1 MAVFF
6 ILGLEFIF
14 FEFLHPPCNH
24 FKTSCVYANRSLFLN
39 QKQKKTKSLLMK
51 IIQLHQEEAKV
62 IKLAVENNRQAQQ
75 QIYSRFSS
83 KMLSVCRQ
91 YIKDI
96 QLAEDVM
103 ITAFMKVFT
112 NLSKFEHKGS
122 FEGWIRRI
130 MVNECISY
138 LRVQKKVKFAEDEFF
153 VEESFNAL
161 DSQFTVDQIQ
171 FLIDALPDG
180 YKMVFNL
187 YAIEGY
193 KHNEIAKM
201 LGINEGTSKSQLSH
215 ARKMLQTQIT
225 ILKKQDNGTE

>member
-1 MAVFF
+1 
-6 ILGLEFIF
+6 
-14 FEFLHPPCNH
+14 
-24 FKTSCVYANRSLFLN
+24 
-39 QKQKKTKSLLMK
+39 MK
-51 IIQLHQEEAKV
+51 IIHLHREETKI

-75 QIYSRFSS
+75 QIYSKFSS

-112 NLSKFEHKGS
+112 NLKNFEHKGS

-153 VEESFNAL
+153 VEESFNEI
-161 DSQFTVDQIQ
+161 DSQFSIDQIQ

>member
-1 MAVFF
+1 
-6 ILGLEFIF
+6 
-14 FEFLHPPCNH
+14 
-24 FKTSCVYANRSLFLN
+24 
-39 QKQKKTKSLLMK
+39 MK
-51 IIQLHQEEAKV
+51 IIHLHQEETKI

-75 QIYSRFSS
+75 QIYSRFSP

-112 NLSKFEHKGS
+112 NLKNFEHKGS

-153 VEESFNAL
+153 VEESFNEI
-161 DSQFTVDQIQ
+161 DSQFTVEQIQ
-171 FLIDALPDG
+171 YLIDALPDG

-201 LGINEGTSKSQLSH
+201 LGINDGTSKSQLSH

>member
-1 MAVFF
+1 
-6 ILGLEFIF
+6 
-14 FEFLHPPCNH
+14 
-24 FKTSCVYANRSLFLN
+24 
-39 QKQKKTKSLLMK
+39 MK
-51 IIQLHQEEAKV
+51 IIQLHQDETEI

-112 NLSKFEHKGS
+112 NLNKFENKGS

-138 LRVQKKVKFAEDEFF
+138 LRVQKKVKFVEDEMY
-153 VEESFNAL
+153 VEESFNAT
-161 DSQFTVDQIQ
+161 DSQFSIDQIQ

-180 YKMVFNL
+180 YKMIFNL

-201 LGINEGTSKSQLSH
+201 LGISEGTSKSQLSH
-215 ARKMLQTQIT
+215 ARKMLQTQII

>member
-1 MAVFF
+1 
-6 ILGLEFIF
+6 
-14 FEFLHPPCNH
+14 
-24 FKTSCVYANRSLFLN
+24 
-39 QKQKKTKSLLMK
+39 MK
-51 IIQLHQEEAKV
+51 IISLHQEETKI

-112 NLSKFEHKGS
+112 NIKNFEHKGS

-153 VEESFNAL
+153 VEESFNEI
-161 DSQFTVDQIQ
+161 DSQFTVEQIQ
-171 FLIDALPDG
+171 YLIDALPDG

>member
-1 MAVFF
+1 
-6 ILGLEFIF
+6 
-14 FEFLHPPCNH
+14 
-24 FKTSCVYANRSLFLN
+24 
-39 QKQKKTKSLLMK
+39 MK
-51 IIQLHQEEAKV
+51 IIHLHQEETK
-62 IKLAVENNRQAQQ
+62 IIQLAVENNRQAQQ
-75 QIYSRFSS
+75 QIYSKFSS

-112 NLSKFEHKGS
+112 NLKNFEHKGS

-138 LRVQKKVKFAEDEFF
+138 IRVQKKVKFAEDEFF
-153 VEESFNAL
+153 IEESFNEI
-161 DSQFTVDQIQ
+161 DSQFTVEQIQ

-215 ARKMLQTQIT
+215 ARKMLQTQIN

>member
-1 MAVFF
+1 
-6 ILGLEFIF
+6 
-14 FEFLHPPCNH
+14 
-24 FKTSCVYANRSLFLN
+24 
-39 QKQKKTKSLLMK
+39 MK
-51 IIQLHQEEAKV
+51 IIHLHQEETKI

-75 QIYSRFSS
+75 QIYSRFSP

-112 NLSKFEHKGS
+112 NLKNFEHKGS

-153 VEESFNAL
+153 VEESFNEI
-161 DSQFTVDQIQ
+161 DSQFTVEQIQ
-171 FLIDALPDG
+171 YLIDALPDG

>member
-1 MAVFF
+1 
-6 ILGLEFIF
+6 
-14 FEFLHPPCNH
+14 
-24 FKTSCVYANRSLFLN
+24 
-39 QKQKKTKSLLMK
+39 MK
-51 IIQLHQEEAKV
+51 IIHLHQEETE
-62 IKLAVENNRQAQQ
+62 IIRLAVEHNRQAQQ

-112 NLSKFEHKGS
+112 NLSKFENKGS

-138 LRVQKKVKFAEDEFF
+138 LRVQKKVKFTEDEIY
-153 VEESFNAL
+153 VEESFNSI
-161 DSQFTVDQIQ
+161 DIQFSIDQIQ

-215 ARKMLQTQIT
+215 ARKMLQTQINT
-225 ILKKQDNGTE
+225 LKKQDNGTE

>member
-1 MAVFF
+1 
-6 ILGLEFIF
+6 
-14 FEFLHPPCNH
+14 
-24 FKTSCVYANRSLFLN
+24 
-39 QKQKKTKSLLMK
+39 MK
-51 IIQLHQEEAKV
+51 IISLHQEETKI

-75 QIYSRFSS
+75 QIYSKFSS

-112 NLSKFEHKGS
+112 NLKNFEHKGS

-153 VEESFNAL
+153 VEESFNEI
-161 DSQFTVDQIQ
+161 DSQFTVEQIQ
-171 FLIDALPDG
+171 YLIDALPDG
-180 YKMVFNL
+180 YKMIFNL